1 MNKHPQPTY
10 KNETSNG
17 RRDGLTMC
25 SLVALTSEG
34 LQQDRTRIFSR
45 ETALILR
52 CRLRTKQP
60 KAVNDKRGED
70 RMWGAAHGQMSVVL
84 GNFRAVRLVKPISAM
99 RLTCSPARRNSLVD
113 STTQ

>member
-70 RMWGAAHGQMSVVL
+70 RMWGAAHGQMVNEPSVVSP
-84 GNFRAVRLVKPISAM
+84 RPISAPIVSQIG
-99 RLTCSPARRNSLVD
+99 RGR
-113 STTQ
+113 TTSS